1 MLLAPPTRKE
11 SSMTRFRLPALLLLA
26 LAVSAGQAATA
37 PAATSA
43 GTPPPGMVAI
53 PAGRFQMGVADD
65 EGDSPLH
72 AVELSAFFLDAREVT
87 CAEYQRFCTETK
99 RDLPTFWGMK
109 DFHSGPDFPD
119 HPVVGVSWGDAWAY
133 ARWLGK
139 RLPTE
144 AEWEYAARGGLA
156 EANYA
161 TGDTLSS
168 EAANYAKTTPRGT
181 RPVGSYAPNPYGL
194 YDMTGNVVEW
204 TADYYDW
211 DYYRESPPLN
221 PVGPAIGKFRAI
233 RGGGWF
239 TGPGCCGLDFR
250 NGLRGN
256 WRDFNV
262 GFRCAADPPGAKPI
276 SVRAADGVVVY
287 GDLHLAGAD
296 RRLPLVILFHQARA
310 SAQGEYGALVPRLLA
325 AGYHVLAVDQRSGGT
340 HFGGTNRTAG
350 ALGGAERG
358 YCEAYPDL
366 VAALRYADAA
376 GLRGKRAVL
385 GSSYSA
391 ALALRLAVEEA
402 DAVDA
407 VVACSPA
414 SGPPMAGCEPNEW
427 IPQVKQPCL
436 VMRPAAEMARDS
448 VREQLAACA
457 AAGLRTHVAEEG
469 VHGASLLDPAR
480 CADGQASWQVVRDFL
495 ATAFAPDPPPAGKA
509 P

>member
-1 MLLAPPTRKE
+1 MPRRCLL
-11 SSMTRFRLPALLLLA
+11 ALLLLA
-26 LAVSAGQAATA
+26 PLGADAFAATD
-37 PAATSA
+37 
-43 GTPPPGMVAI
+43 GPPPGMVAI
-53 PAGRFQMGVADD
+53 PAGSFAMGAAGD
-65 EGDSPLH
+65 ETDCPLH
-72 AVELSAFFLDAREVT
+72 RVELSAFYLDAREVT

-99 RDLPTFWGMK
+99 RELPTFWGLK
-109 DFHSGPDFPD
+109 DFHCGPDFPQ
-119 HPVVGVSWGDAWAY
+119 HPVVGVSWGDAQAY
-133 ARWLGK
+133 ARWVGK

-144 AEWEYAARGGLA
+144 AEWEYAARGGDA
-156 EANYA
+156 DAHYA
-161 TGDTLSS
+161 TGDSLSG
-168 EAANYAKTTPRGT
+168 ELANYAKTTPRGT

-221 PVGPAIGKFRAI
+221 PVGPPIGKFRAI

-239 TGPGCCGLDFR
+239 TGPGCCNIDFR

-287 GDLHLAGAD
+287 GDLHLASVD
-296 RRLPLVILFHQARA
+296 RRGPLVILFHQARA
-310 SAQGEYGALVPRLLA
+310 SAQGEYGAIAARLLA
-325 AGYHVLAVDQRSGGT
+325 AGYHVLAIDQRSGGSYL
-340 HFGGTNRTAG
+340 GGVNRTAA
-350 ALGGAERG
+350 ALKDAEIG
-358 YCEAYPDL
+358 YCKAYPDL

-376 GLRGKRAVL
+376 GLRGKRIAL

-391 ALALRLAVEEA
+391 GLVLRLAVEEA
-402 DAVDA
+402 EALAA

-414 SGPPMAGCEPNEW
+414 SGPPMADCEPGPW
-427 IPQVKQPCL
+427 IAQVKLPAL
-436 VMRPAAEMARDS
+436 VIRPASEMARDS

-469 VHGASLLDPAR
+469 VHGASLLDPSR
-480 CADGQASWQVVRDFL
+480 CPDAEASWHVLLDFL
-495 ATAFAPDPPPAGKA
+495 AEAIAPKA
-509 P
+509 DSP